1 MTYHGI
7 IPIFKPKGYTS
18 HDIVA
23 IIRKTISQKRV
34 GHTGTLDPQVEGV
47 LPICLGKATRVVEY
61 IQDLPKRYR
70 GSFVLGIATDTQ
82 DQSGE
87 IIEQAPV
94 GTVGIQKIETV
105 FDQFLGEISQIPP
118 MYSAVKV
125 NGRRLYEAARKG
137 EVVTRSSRKVHIY
150 DLTCLSLSM
159 QDGLPVIHFDVVCS
173 KGTYIRTLCVDI
185 GKVLGYPAHMNSLI
199 RTESGPFRVEDCFT
213 LEEIKSLMEQEQI
226 AVALTNIDEVL
237 GHFPAIVISESEQEY
252 VHNGCAIILD
262 ENIVYTGLFR
272 IYTDSGRFC
281 ALYDWDQESGLGI
294 PKKVFWD
301 VEK

>member
-7 IPIFKPKGYTS
+7 IPVFKPKGYTS

-23 IIRKTISQKRV
+23 IIRKATRQKRV

-47 LPICLGKATRVVEY
+47 LPICLGRATRVVEY

-87 IIEQAPV
+87 VIERALV
-94 GTVGIQKIETV
+94 ENVGIQDIEAV
-105 FDQFLGEISQIPP
+105 FKQFIGEISQIPP

-125 NGRRLYEAARKG
+125 NGKRLYESARKG
-137 EVVTRSSRKVHIY
+137 EIVARSSRKVYVY
-150 DLTCLSLSM
+150 DLICLSLSM

-185 GKVLGYPAHMNSLI
+185 GKVLGYPAYMNSLI
-199 RTESGPFRVEDCFT
+199 RTESGPFHLEDCLT
-213 LEEIKSLMEQEQI
+213 LDEVQLLQEKEQI
-226 AVALTNIDEVL
+226 PVALTTIDEVL
-237 GHFPAIVISESEQEY
+237 GHFPALVISESDKGY
-252 VHNGCAIILD
+252 VRDGCS
-262 ENIVYTGLFR
+262 IVLNEDMVYRSLFR
-272 IYTDSGRFC
+272 IYTDSGQFC
-281 ALYDWDQESGLGI
+281 ALYSQDRKTGLGI